1 MQFSFEKRY
10 FTGTYFYQIAVI
22 LLIHIVK
29 HIASVISALSLVQ
42 HTETNIAK
50 RLLGCVILT
59 VYLCFIMLNVFNSQQ
74 VATGRSRAAHRRVII
89 YVHPYAHLFT
99 LEDRVSSTIM
109 SVYLCFIMLNFVRF
123 TAGSCRSV
131 AGHAS
136 VCDYLCESICSSF
149 YTRGSGEFHDYVC
162 LFMFYHAKHV
172 QFTAGSHRSVAGCLS
187 ALDYL
192 CESVCSSF
200 HARGSGEFRDYVC

>member
-1 MQFSFEKRY
+1 MINSSFWQAMCLQWIQGNWRWVLGLVVMAAAVDLWVRTMQFSFAKRY
-10 FTGTYFYQIAVI
+10 FTVPYFYQIAVI

-99 LEDRVSSTIM
+99 LEDRVSFAIM
-109 SVYLCFIMLNFVRF
+109 SVYLCFNMLNFVRF

-136 VCDYLCESICSSF
+136 VCDYLRESICSSF
-149 YTRGSGEFHDYVC
+149 YT
-162 LFMFYHAKHV
+162 
-172 QFTAGSHRSVAGCLS
+172 
-187 ALDYL
+187 
-192 CESVCSSF
+192 
-200 HARGSGEFRDYVC
+200 